1 MIVNT
6 YGGRVEMRLNSMASD
21 ASRGIATCVGCVG
34 SRLQSPVCPR
44 RRTPDCIH
52 VVIEIPRGSRNKYE
66 IDHET
71 NRVYLDRR
79 LFTATTYPADYGFVP
94 DTLGGDGDPLDALVL
109 LDDPV
114 YPGVWVEARPIGVLY
129 MEDEAG
135 EDAKLI
141 CVPPREPR
149 WDGVNDIADLTP
161 QLVAEI
167 QHFFEVYK
175 ALEPDKHSSTQ
186 GIGGRVEAWQEIDE
200 ARGQLHPRR

>member
-1 MIVNT
+1 
-6 YGGRVEMRLNSMASD
+6 MAKTPQD
-21 ASRGIATCVGCVG
+21 GCVY
-34 SRLQSPVCPR
+34 
-44 RRTPDCIH
+44 

-66 IDHET
+66 IDHED

-114 YPGVWVEARPIGVLY
+114 YPGVWVEARPIAVLY
-129 MEDEAG
+129 MEDEKG

-141 CVPPREPR
+141 CVPPGEPR
-149 WDGVNDIADLTP
+149 WSGTHDVDDLTP
-161 QLVAEI
+161 QLMAEI

-175 ALEPDKHSSTQ
+175 ALEPDKHSSTA
-186 GIGGRVEAWQEIDE
+186 GVGGAADAWREIE
-200 ARGQLHPRR
+200 QARANFHPHDTPKTDS